1 MNKSRFI
8 IGAVIVFVFAG
19 VALYALMPSTTMYAT
34 LAEASKHEGE
44 KLQIYGEPVVDSVAY
59 NQSANTFTVDVT
71 DKEGSLMTVLAQGK
85 PDPARMKEAK
95 NLVIKGEYKSGMFH
109 ASEILYKCPSKYEK
123 RVE

>member
-34 LAEASKHEGE
+34 LAEASKHQGE
-44 KLQIYGEPVVDSVAY
+44 KLQIYGEPIVDSVKY
-59 NQSANTFTVDVT
+59 NPAENTFSVDVT
-71 DKEGSLMTVLAQGK
+71 DKEGTRLTVFAQGK

-95 NLVIKGEYKSGMFH
+95 NLVIKGEYKSGAFH

-123 RVE
+123 QVE